1 MMDPNLILFL
11 ILAICMFGGFISL
24 FIFLGKRAEKQEIDL
39 FKKLSQKLGFSYCE
53 SDTINLEN
61 KIAPLGSDFAKSPVN
76 PLKQMV
82 YGIEGENSIYLFNR
96 DAPPVGSAKH
106 GVSPSWS
113 VCLIEVGQSFGFEAV
128 IFHRGFSAGFSKLK
142 EYKMA
147 LEKLREVEVDK
158 PEFAKPQ
165 PNRFGITL
173 IGDKYILKTDD
184 LTKCQKAV
192 ERGMI
197 DIFLKHR
204 QNFKVMGI
212 NMMMAV
218 HIKDN
223 LLAVYTDHPSV
234 SLSKVEQ
241 FEHLYLFAKEIK
253 EILT

>member
-1 MMDPNLILFL
+1 MDPNLILFL

-24 FIFLGKRAEKQEIDL
+24 FIFLGKRAEKQESDL

-61 KIAPLGSDFAKSPVN
+61 KIAPLAIDFAKSPVN
-76 PLKQMV
+76 PLKQIV
-82 YGIEGENSIYLFNR
+82 YGVEGGNSVYLFNR
-96 DAPPVGSAKH
+96 DAPLVGSAKY

-113 VCLIEVGQSFGFEAV
+113 VCLIEAKQSFGFEAV
-128 IFHRGFSAGFSKLK
+128 IFHRGFGAGFSKLK
-142 EYKMA
+142 EYKTA
-147 LEKLREVEVDK
+147 LEKLNEVEVDK

-165 PNRFGITL
+165 PDRFGITI
-173 IGDKYILKTDD
+173 IGDRYVLKTDD
-184 LTKCQKAV
+184 LTRCQKVV
-192 ERGMI
+192 ERGLV
-197 DIFLKHR
+197 DIFLKR
-204 QNFKVMGI
+204 RVNFKVMGV
-212 NMMMAV
+212 NMMLAV